1 MTNIVL
7 CQQFAP
13 TTVGNAFTAS
23 SATIIDAAVVCNP
36 TGSPDTLSVWVA
48 QDGGTQGADNAIYHE
63 LAVDAGATVV
73 LGALQGM
80 SLVTGADLYLQAG
93 SSATALAVT
102 VTGRR

>member
-7 CQQFAP
+7 CQQLAP
-13 TTVGNAFTAS
+13 TTAASVFTAP

-36 TGSPDTLSVWVA
+36 TGVADTLSVWVA
-48 QDGGTQGADNAIYHE
+48 QDGLTQADDNAVYHD

-73 LGALQGM
+73 LSALQGM
-80 SLVTGADLYLQAG
+80 SLVAGADLFLQAG
-93 SSATALAVT
+93 TSATALAVT